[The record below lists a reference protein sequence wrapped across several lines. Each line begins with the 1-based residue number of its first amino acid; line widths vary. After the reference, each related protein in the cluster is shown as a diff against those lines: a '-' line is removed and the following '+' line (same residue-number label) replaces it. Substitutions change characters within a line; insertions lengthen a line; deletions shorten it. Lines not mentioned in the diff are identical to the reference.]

1 MNLQHLSWAEVE
13 EYLKTRS
20 GIIIPCGSTEQHGP
34 NGMIGTDAICAEA
47 LALRVG
53 SAGDI
58 LVAPTLAM
66 GQAQFNLSWPGTISL
81 RAETLM
87 NVVRDVVTSL
97 AGQGFSHFYFLNGHG
112 GNVAPLQAAFQDIY
126 RDYGTDHAVRCR
138 IRSWWDHAPV
148 NELRHRQFAEWEG
161 LHATPSEV
169 SITQAVL
176 HALSSQTEKPADLT
190 PLTADFTRNHGGDNH
205 FDQASH
211 RAQFPDGRIG
221 SDPWLATPEAG
232 HELITTATAAIAADY
247 AAFLTE

>member
-13 EYLKTRS
+13 EYLKTRT

-47 LALRVG
+47 LALQVG
-53 SAGDI
+53 AAQNI

-66 GQAQFNLSWPGTISL
+66 GQAQFNLSYPGTISL

-87 NVVRDVVTSL
+87 HVVGDVVGSL

-112 GNVAPLQAAFQDIY
+112 GNMAPLQAAFQDIY
-126 RDYGTDHAVRCR
+126 RDNDSEHLLRCR
-138 IRSWWDHAPV
+138 VRSWWDHAPV
-148 NELRHRQFAEWEG
+148 NELRQKQFAEWEG
-161 LHATPSEV
+161 LHATPSEI

-176 HALSSQTEKPADLT
+176 HALSGSADKPDDMT
-190 PLTADFTRNHGGDNH
+190 PLTADYMRDHGGDNH
-205 FDQASH
+205 FDKSSH

-232 HELITTATAAIAADY
+232 HELISTATAAIAADY